1 MQMQR
6 YFFILF
12 VLVCALESSAQIG
25 TGQWRMHISPKKAV
39 SVTQGNGSVYVAL
52 SKGLLEY
59 DLTAGEITRRTAADY
74 LSDNELTDVYY
85 HSPRK
90 RVYIGYANGNLDV
103 LENERIM
110 NINAINVAQ
119 LTGSKRINR
128 IEARGNEVYLAT
140 GFGIVVMNDQK
151 LEVKDTYYPSAGNQ
165 PIIDLAFTADSIYA
179 LTRTSLF
186 VGALNNPFLADPAQW
201 RIASY
206 VPNYSATGDYKS
218 ITSFGNKLFLCYN
231 DEVYNGDTLFQLDP
245 NTFEWNPFLVDNE
258 LNFISLA
265 DDKMLVS
272 AEGGLIIYNQDLSQN
287 QTIFQYS
294 HGSFPN
300 CVDATFVDG
309 NYYIADRSSGL
320 VKTPN
325 AFSSQQILFPG
336 PDNNFSYRVD
346 WQRGKLA
353 VAGGPGDRA
362 GYTFMGEEWTST
374 NIFQQTLTQGKFIP
388 GFLSTTANPRNTD
401 QVAFGSFSE
410 LPLVI
415 TGDGI
420 QIADTISTYN
430 SLLEVRFDA
439 ATSGLNWSEV
449 TDMEYDNQG
458 NLWVANSGCQRPLK
472 VYTEGG
478 AWYDF
483 DLGSTSRN
491 KFTRRIAVDSEG
503 VKWLAIDGA
512 GVYAF
517 DDNGTIDDP
526 SDDRY
531 RLMNSNENAGNL
543 PTTTVEALAVDLDN
557 NIWVGTPEGLR
568 VLYNSRGVFDASPG
582 NYNFQRLLIEFGE
595 NVEIVLGST
604 HITDIEIDGANRKWI
619 GTANSGVFLFS
630 SDGLTLIENF
640 TAENSPLLTN
650 TILDMT
656 INEKTGEIYFVTDQG
671 MISYR
676 SDASTGDNQYTNV
689 RVFPNPVYP
698 NYFGPITIQGIA
710 SNSEVKI
717 TDVAGNLV
725 FRTASNGGT
734 ATWDGRTLQGQ
745 RATTGVYLIW
755 TSVDIEGGK
764 GRKVGKVVFIN

>member
-6 YFFILF
+6 FLVIITLF
-12 VLVCALESSAQIG
+12 LFAPIAMTQIG
-25 TGQWRMHISPKKAV
+25 MGQWRMHVSPKKAIGI
-39 SVTQGNGSVYVAL
+39 TQGNGAVYVAL
-52 SKGLLEY
+52 TQGLLEY
-59 DLTAGEITRRTAADY
+59 DLTAGEVTTRTAANY

-85 HSPRK
+85 HAPRK
-90 RVYIGYANGNLDV
+90 RVYIGYANGNLDI
-103 LENERIM
+103 LENEAIV
-110 NINAINVAQ
+110 NINAIFTAQ
-119 LTGSKRINR
+119 LTGSKRIHR
-128 IEARGNEVYLAT
+128 IHGLGNEVYLAT
-140 GFGIVVMNDQK
+140 GFGIVVINDQK
-151 LEVKDTYYPSAGNQ
+151 VEVKDTYYPSAGNQ
-165 PIIDLAFTADSIYA
+165 PIIDIAFTADSIYA
-179 LTRTSLF
+179 LTPTTLF

-201 RIASY
+201 REASY
-206 VPNYSATGDYKS
+206 TPDYSATGVFKS
-218 ITSFGNKLFLCYN
+218 ITAFSNQLFLSYN
-231 DEVYNGDTLFQLDP
+231 DEVYNGDTLFQLDQ
-245 NTFEWNPFLVDNE
+245 TLYEWTPFLSDTE
-258 LNFISLA
+258 LNYVTTENNQLLVNA
-265 DDKMLVS
+265 D
-272 AEGGLIIYNQDLSQN
+272 GGLFVYNSDLSQN
-287 QTIFQYS
+287 QIIFQYS

-300 CVDATFVDG
+300 CVDVAFVDG

-362 GYTFMGEEWTST
+362 GYTFMDEEWTSI
-374 NIFQQTLTQGKFIP
+374 NMFQQTLIQGKAIP
-388 GFLSTTANPRNTD
+388 GWLSTTANPRNTD

-410 LPLVI
+410 MPLVI

-420 QIADTISTYN
+420 QIADTLSIYN

-472 VYTEGG
+472 VYTEDGV
-478 AWYDF
+478 WYDF

-517 DDNGTIDDP
+517 DDNGTLDDP

-531 RLMNSNENAGNL
+531 RLLNTNENTGNL
-543 PTTTVEALAVDLDN
+543 PTTTVEALAVDMDN
-557 NIWVGTPEGLR
+557 NIWVGTPEGMR
-568 VLYNSRGVFDASPG
+568 VLYNSGGVFDASPG

-656 INEKTGEIYFVTDQG
+656 IDEKTGEIYFVTDQG

-689 RVFPNPVYP
+689 KVFPNPVYP